1 MIGFNTDAP
10 VIPQEE
16 LPLQSAMG
24 VRYGFDNS
32 EFDAVRG
39 VTIVPSKVAG
49 IDHRVGSLMAG
60 KDADILVVTGDPSD
74 PRSAVEMVW
83 IDGELA
89 ADVRGSYGIERET
102 VRRW

>member
-1 MIGFNTDAP
+1 
-10 VIPQEE
+10 
-16 LPLQSAMG
+16 
-24 VRYGFDNS
+24 RYGFDNS

-39 VTIVPSKVAG
+39 VTIVPAQVAA

-60 KDADILVVTGDPSD
+60 KDADLLVVTGDPSD

-83 IDGELA
+83 IDGVLA
-89 ADVRGSYGIERET
+89 SDVRGSYGSDREA